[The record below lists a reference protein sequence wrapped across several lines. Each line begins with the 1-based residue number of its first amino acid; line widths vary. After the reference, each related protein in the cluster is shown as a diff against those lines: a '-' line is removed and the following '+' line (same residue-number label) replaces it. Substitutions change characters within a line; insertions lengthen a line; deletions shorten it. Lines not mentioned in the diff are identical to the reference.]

1 VFRTHDSETRDR
13 MRDICFPSYITL
25 LFANIEQISHYT
37 PVRNP
42 LVVSTQRV
50 SVLLLVVI
58 THRVGNTITVSL
70 GNERKADNKGMW
82 KRIVAFLTRVRA
94 TYYPTRVPDSMPT

>member
-25 LFANIEQISHYT
+25 LFANIAIQVSHYT
-37 PVRNP
+37 SVRNP
-42 LVVSTQRV
+42 LAVSTQRV
-50 SVLLLVVI
+50 SVLLLVFI

-70 GNERKADNKGMW
+70 GNERKADNKGM
-82 KRIVAFLTRVRA
+82 
-94 TYYPTRVPDSMPT
+94 